1 MGVNRLQNSRF
12 FSKSVK
18 KSVKC
23 GVRVCEAREK
33 KPTVRF
39 PYTVMSSFRP
49 GGSKRSSSVSPQS
62 RYLFSPS
69 FQTFC
74 LTAREY
80 LNTQK
85 YGLFCSLGVKRPKIL
100 SIVVKIETFS
110 PLAVNRVRRVNR
122 QKILLLR
129 FDNFEEGAKLT
140 KTGCISYYAATLTL
154 FVRVSASF
162 AFHDIWYMI
171 IQVSIVLSGTVDRN

>member
-1 MGVNRLQNSRF
+1 MR
-12 FSKSVK
+12 
-18 KSVKC
+18 
-23 GVRVCEAREK
+23 REKK

-69 FQTFC
+69 FQTSC

-85 YGLFCSLGVKRPKIL
+85 YRLFCSLEVKRPKIL
-100 SIVVKIETFS
+100 SIVVKIEKFS
-110 PLAVNRVRRVNR
+110 PLAVNRVRRVSR

-154 FVRVSASF
+154 YVRVSASF